1 MIRNK
6 AMELSLDKEFL
17 ASKGWLEKFKR
28 KFNINIVSCKNKKFK
43 KYLKCEENKNIM
55 NLKEEEDENNIDY
68 EINIINEKKNNNDDK
83 SRILENKNFQ
93 FVKDISNDL

>member
-1 MIRNK
+1 
-6 AMELSLDKEFL
+6 
-17 ASKGWLEKFKR
+17 
-28 KFNINIVSCKNKKFK
+28 
-43 KYLKCEENKNIM
+43 M